1 MTNKI
6 LTTVYF
12 VRHAQADN
20 ANRDAANRV
29 LTEKGMLDRKCAT
42 KYLQDKKIDIVF
54 SSPYRRAIDTVKD
67 FADSNGLPIHIVD
80 GFKERISDSD
90 WDRVNDYVSFI
101 ERQWCDFDYKLSDGE
116 CLNEVQCRN
125 IEALNSILE
134 QQKGKNIVIGTHGTA
149 LSTII
154 NYFDKSYGF
163 NDFMDMVYVLPWVVK
178 MTFDDDKCLEIEKID
193 VLNIA

>member
-12 VRHAQADN
+12 VRHALADN

-29 LTEKGMLDRKCAT
+29 LTEKGMIDRKCAT
-42 KYLQDKKIDIVF
+42 KYLHDKNIDIVF

-67 FADSNGLPIHIVD
+67 FADSYDLPICIIND
-80 GFKERISDSD
+80 FKERISDSD

-101 ERQWCDFDYKLSDGE
+101 ERQWSDFDYKLSDGE

-125 IEALNSILE
+125 IDALNLILQ

-163 NDFMDMVYVLPWVVK
+163 NDFMDMVYILPWVVK
-178 MTFDDDKCLEIEKID
+178 MTFDDDKCLGIEKID
-193 VLNIA
+193 VLKIV